1 MRKKAYI
8 VDYNSSNVKS
18 VNKAFVKLGY
28 QIEDDIDAIKDTE
41 TLLIIPGVGHFG
53 TAMKNLITKDILKGI
68 KMHHRNGGRI
78 LGICL
83 GMQLMFCSSDEAPG
97 ISGIGLIKGKVNN
110 LKHINKKNINNY
122 TKMHLGWSNTEFL
135 SQKYS
140 HDMYYVHQY
149 FCEPE
154 DSSIVTH
161 TFSWGDETLC
171 SGLQNNRIIGFQFH
185 PEKSGKAGLDLL
197 DSI

>member
-18 VNKAFVKLGY
+18 VKKAFLKLGY
-28 QIEDDIDAIKDTE
+28 QIEDDICAINDIE

-53 TAMKNLITKDILKGI
+53 AAMKYLIAKDILKEI
-68 KMHHRNGGRI
+68 KKHHINGGKI

-83 GMQLMFCSSDEAPG
+83 GMQLLFGSSEEAPG
-97 ISGIGLIKGKVNN
+97 ISGIGLINGKVIN
-110 LKHINKKNINNY
+110 LKHINKKNINKY

-135 SQKYS
+135 SHKYS
-140 HDMYYVHQY
+140 RDMYYVHQY

-161 TFSWGDETLC
+161 TFSWGEEKLC
-171 SGLQNNRIIGFQFH
+171 SGLKNNRIIGFQFH
-185 PEKSGKAGLDLL
+185 PEKSGKSGLDLL